1 MLLAIALLPVF
12 LVASL
17 FFFNSWS
24 SLKAKELDHVAAIA
38 SIHKHEVES
47 LISQNQARLTGYT
60 SRTGLR
66 TTVDQFNHQQGTAAA
81 ATRALLQTSVTNLMS
96 GDPGLQSVTLLNP
109 DGIVVASTDTNTI
122 GQPYSRADYVS
133 SGRTHTD
140 VTSYLERHADG
151 SMSLYLV
158 GPLPQGS
165 NLAGVAVLETNFH
178 NFSTVTSDYTGLG
191 DTGEVMLVRRDPQGN
206 AQSLLPLRSSP
217 NAALSLKV
225 NRLAMRNPAILAL
238 YQQEGAYDG
247 LTDFRGHK
255 VLAATRYIPAAG
267 WGLAVMIDQS
277 EAYQPLEQLT
287 DLLIIGMFI
296 ISVMI
301 IFVAFA
307 LARYLTDPILALA
320 VAADRVRD
328 GDLSARAPIGG
339 GDETGR
345 LAATFNSMVENVEKV
360 DQMKSEFVL
369 LASHQLRTP
378 ATAVKGFISM
388 LLDGYS
394 GKVDPKQRELM
405 EAAYEENERQISVI
419 NSILDVA
426 RLEAGEMM
434 LQRGLHDVGQVAAAS
449 AAALA
454 PVAKSQH
461 QTITVKRPRR
471 PATILV
477 DAEKLQLVL
486 DNLIHNA
493 TKYSGPGTHISVEV
507 KNHPH
512 AVTVAVKDQGIGI
525 DPADQA
531 RLFKRFSRIA
541 GPQTANI
548 QGAGLGLYLAGRL
561 VKMHGGRIFV
571 KSAEGKGTTFTVE
584 LPNITREDDPRG
596 KNIDS

>member
-1 MLLAIALLPVF
+1 
-12 LVASL
+12 
-17 FFFNSWS
+17 
-24 SLKAKELDHVAAIA
+24 
-38 SIHKHEVES
+38 
-47 LISQNQARLTGYT
+47 
-60 SRTGLR
+60 
-66 TTVDQFNHQQGTAAA
+66 
-81 ATRALLQTSVTNLMS
+81 
-96 GDPGLQSVTLLNP
+96 
-109 DGIVVASTDTNTI
+109 
-122 GQPYSRADYVS
+122 
-133 SGRTHTD
+133 
-140 VTSYLERHADG
+140 
-151 SMSLYLV
+151 
-158 GPLPQGS
+158 
-165 NLAGVAVLETNFH
+165 
-178 NFSTVTSDYTGLG
+178 
-191 DTGEVMLVRRDPQGN
+191 
-206 AQSLLPLRSSP
+206 
-217 NAALSLKV
+217 
-225 NRLAMRNPAILAL
+225 
-238 YQQEGAYDG
+238 
-247 LTDFRGHK
+247 
-255 VLAATRYIPAAG
+255 
-267 WGLAVMIDQS
+267 MIDQS